1 MSEETPNKSEERL
14 QRYAKERRA
23 QGGDFALHPAT
34 RRMLQGEVARTFGAK
49 GTPPA
54 KSRGWLAWL
63 NSWNGRLA
71 IGATAAVVIAGSWVI
86 WNQRLDQHA
95 MQLAR
100 AEMPLSKSML
110 AGTEGTRGIVSAE
123 KELAMSDSP
132 APVATRA
139 EADKKSEAL
148 ARPVALF
155 GANSTKQDGDA
166 NQVAADKATAMD
178 GLAVNSSVARYQ
190 NQSGVAATFSN
201 GASLSLAPVAQN
213 AVNFFTANSPADAQK
228 PNTANQQFNY
238 AAPGQNFAQAGQGLA
253 NNSSQISQN
262 QMQVTGGAVPALGG
276 ALTFTANEPK
286 ASFENN
292 ALYKEQAAPQ
302 IAGRSDAYNYS
313 VQDNRARTASPA
325 APVPTT
331 APVVVTSLAPAQE
344 PQSRAGESLSSA
356 AAVIAPAEAAPLSRF
371 SRLNARVSDEA
382 KSKALAESTLPETSP
397 VLNDF
402 IIEQR
407 GNTVRVVDGDGSV
420 YNGTVETPITAQK
433 DQGIVTR
440 GAIVAKTLESTTA
453 PQELSFRANG
463 SNVTLRQSVVVN
475 ARFSLDTNATR
486 ASRYAGG
493 AQDAGRKLGTDLA
506 VRRFAPAKDNAFGSQ
521 SNVVTNEAA
530 TIEGTVRIGTTN
542 QQLFRAYRRGP

>member
-238 AAPGQNFAQAGQGLA
+238 AAPGQNFAPAGQTLA
-253 NNSSQISQN
+253 NNSPQIPQN
-262 QMQVTGGAVPALGG
+262 QLPQSGGTAPARGG
-276 ALTFTANEPK
+276 ALTFSANETK

-302 IAGRSDAYNYS
+302 LAGRSDTYNA
-313 VQDNRARTASPA
+313 QDNRARMVRPA
-325 APVPTT
+325 APASTT
-331 APVVVTSLAPAQE
+331 APVVATSLAQAQE

-356 AAVIAPAEAAPLSRF
+356 VAAIAPAEAAPLSRF
-371 SRLNARVSDEA
+371 SRMNAGVSDEIR
-382 KSKALAESTLPETSP
+382 SKAVSESILPETSP

-402 IIEQR
+402 IVEQR

-420 YNGTVETPITAQK
+420 YSGTVEAPIAALK

-440 GAIVAKTLESTTA
+440 GAIVAETLESTTA
-453 PQELSFRANG
+453 PQELSFRASG
-463 SNVTLRQSVVVN
+463 SNVTLRQSVAVN

>member
-34 RRMLQGEVARTFGAK
+34 RQMLQGEVARTLGANESA
-49 GTPPA
+49 A

-63 NSWNGRLA
+63 GSWNGRLA
-71 IGATAAVVIAGSWVI
+71 IGATAAVVIASSWVI
-86 WNQRLDQHA
+86 WNNRLDQHA

-100 AEMPLSKSML
+100 AEMPMSKSKL

-123 KELAMSDSP
+123 KELVMSDTP

-148 ARPVALF
+148 TQPVALLA
-155 GANSTKQDGDA
+155 ANSAKQDSDA
-166 NQVAADKATAMD
+166 NKVVADKATAMD
-178 GLAVNSSVARYQ
+178 ALAQNSSVMRYQ
-190 NQSGVAATFSN
+190 NQGEVTATFAN
-201 GASLSLAPVAQN
+201 EAKLSLAPAVQN
-213 AVNFFTANSPADAQK
+213 NFSVNNLADAQK

-238 AAPGQNFAQAGQGLA
+238 ATPGQTFAPAGQTLA

-262 QMQVTGGAVPALGG
+262 QMQVTGGAAPAQGG
-276 ALTFTANEPK
+276 ALTFTVNDPK

-302 IAGRSDAYNYS
+302 LAGRSDAYNA
-313 VQDNRARTASPA
+313 QDNRARMVRPA
-325 APVPTT
+325 APAPTT
-331 APVVVTSLAPAQE
+331 APVAAISLSQAQE
-344 PQSRAGESLSSA
+344 PLGRAGESVSSA
-356 AAVIAPAEAAPLSRF
+356 VAAIAPTETAPLSRF
-371 SRLNARVSDEA
+371 SRVSAGVSDEIR
-382 KSKALAESTLPETSP
+382 SKALAESTLPETSP

-402 IIEQR
+402 IVEQR

-420 YNGTVETPITAQK
+420 YSGTVEAPSTAQK
-433 DQGIVTR
+433 DQGLVTR
-440 GAIVAKTLESTTA
+440 GAIVGEKLESTSA

-486 ASRYAGG
+486 ASGYAGR
-493 AQDAGRKLGTDLA
+493 AEEVAKKYQNDLA
-506 VRRFAPAKDNAFGSQ
+506 VRRSALGTDRRFAGPFG
-521 SNVVTNEAA
+521 VATNEAA